1 MRQICPKCNNWVVG
15 TPHISMQDKLGKAAI
30 SKGSAQVVGGAI
42 GLMFGPL
49 GSFAG
54 SVVGSLIADNYSEK
68 IIQTKEHDFI
78 CPKCGHQWVVED
90 DKTAEQLLDGNV
102 EITRCKCCNSI
113 NAKDTRICASCGMP
127 IIKDGIYTLSD
138 MIGTLNE
145 KLNTV
150 SEQAQSLV
158 ICQLL
163 VIGFMQENTSDSL
176 ESSYV
181 KQFFSSVTKALSVCD
196 RTDCEVYTQILNRM
210 LQTMVTA
217 KYAKMLY
224 QKKKGRIPSDI
235 NESLQLLKETV
246 AFVFQVIENETGEKI
261 NWVDKDLKTV
271 YNTMQAGHELL
282 FGPNLFHRSDEY
294 NPFSQKAITL
304 MEKFLL
310 SLRQPMKE
318 CGLSLEQ
325 YKERYFTILYQTQKR
340 SMPIAPRLKT
350 PNKQSD
356 IVLFC
361 LYTVASPLWLYCLLR
376 ILHILAYMIHYMTF
390 TLLDPQIE
398 TGIWIDFFSNY
409 WFVLSFLFAGISG
422 TILYT
427 KWNKMEKKNVEVQQK
442 YNQEVIAINSYNDEL
457 KKRIQEEMDS
467 F

>member
-30 SKGSAQVVGGAI
+30 RKGSAQVVGGAV

-54 SVVGSLIADNYSEK
+54 SVVGSVIADNYSGK
-68 IIQTKEHDFI
+68 IIQTKVCDFI
-78 CPKCGHQWVVED
+78 CPKCGHQWVAED
-90 DKTAEQLLDGNV
+90 DKTVEQLLDGNV

-113 NAKDTRICASCGMP
+113 NAKDAKICASCGIP

-138 MIGTLNE
+138 IIGTLNE
-145 KLNTV
+145 KSNTV

-163 VIGFMQENTSDSL
+163 VIGFMQENTSGSL

-181 KQFFSSVTKALSVCD
+181 KQFFSSVAKVLSTCD
-196 RTDCEVYTQILNRM
+196 RTDFAAYTQILNRM

-261 NWVDKDLKTV
+261 NWVDKELKSV
-271 YNTMQAGHELL
+271 YSTIQAGNELL
-282 FGPNLFHRSDEY
+282 FGPNPFHRSDEY
-294 NPFSQKAITL
+294 NPSSQKAITL

-310 SLRQPMKE
+310 SLRQSMKE
-318 CGLSLEQ
+318 YGLSLEQ
-325 YKERYFTILYQTQKR
+325 YKERYFTMLYQTQER
-340 SMPIAPRLKT
+340 SMPIAPKPKT
-350 PNKQSD
+350 PNKQRD
-356 IVLFC
+356 IGLLCFST
-361 LYTVASPLWLYCLLR
+361 LASPLWLYCILW
-376 ILHILAYMIHYMTF
+376 ILHILAYVIHYMTF
-390 TLLDPQIE
+390 TLIDPQVV
-398 TGIWIDFFSNY
+398 TGVWIDSFSNY
-409 WFVLSFLFAGISG
+409 WFVLSFLLAGIG
-422 TILYT
+422 GIILYA
-427 KWNKMEKKNVEVQQK
+427 KWNKMEKKNVEIQQK

>member
-1 MRQICPKCNNWVVG
+1 MRQICPRCNNWVAG

-30 SKGSAQVVGGAI
+30 RKGSAQMIGGAV
-42 GLMFGPL
+42 GLVFGPL

-54 SVVGSLIADNYSEK
+54 SVVGSVIADSYSGK
-68 IIQTKEHDFI
+68 IIQTKEYDFI
-78 CPKCGHQWVVED
+78 CPKCGHQWAAED
-90 DKTAEQLLDGNV
+90 DKAAEQLLDGNV
-102 EITRCKCCNSI
+102 EITRCKCCRSI
-113 NAKDTRICASCGMP
+113 NAKDAKICVSCGMP

-138 MIGTLNE
+138 IIGILNE
-145 KLNTV
+145 KSNTV
-150 SEQAQSLV
+150 SEQTQSLV

-176 ESSYV
+176 ESGYV

-196 RTDCEVYTQILNRM
+196 RMDFESCKHILNRM

-224 QKKKGRIPSDI
+224 QKKKERIPSDI

-246 AFVFQVIENETGEKI
+246 AFVFQVIEKETGEKI
-261 NWVDKDLKTV
+261 NWIDKELKSV
-271 YNTMQAGHELL
+271 YSTMQMGHELL
-282 FGPNLFHRSDEY
+282 FGPNPFHRSDEY
-294 NPFSQKAITL
+294 NPSSQKAITL

-325 YKERYFTILYQTQKR
+325 YRERYFTILYQVQER
-340 SMPIAPRLKT
+340 SLPIAPKQKI
-350 PNKQSD
+350 PNKQRDVGLLCFS
-356 IVLFC
+356 IL
-361 LYTVASPLWLYCLLR
+361 ASPLWLYCALWA
-376 ILHILAYMIHYMTF
+376 LHILAYVIHYMTF
-390 TLLDPQIE
+390 TLFDPQYV
-398 TGIWIDFFSNY
+398 TGVWIDTFSDY
-409 WFVLSFLFAGISG
+409 WFVLSFLLAGIGG
-422 TILYT
+422 TILYAR
-427 KWNKMEKKNVEVQQK
+427 WNKMKKKNVEIQQK